1 MAIKS
6 SGPLALENDIID
18 EFTHI
23 DSFAPHN
30 LTEYYGKEIIKSL
43 NDNMSVTYKPYNQ
56 IPYGSQDEALSFSQY
71 YGVELEYTFLINY
84 DAQEINIYS
93 EAMNFGYNGISDIVI
108 IISNDRF
115 LWSND
120 VLTPACRIDN
130 FSGQNVELQIS
141 GMIMGKG
148 GNGGRGRND
157 FNPTINTGENG
168 GGALL
173 IDCDS
178 NINIS
183 VLGPGRIA
191 GGGGGGGGMGMEL
204 GGSEARIGGGGG
216 GAGGGTGGS
225 VYGPDN
231 FNLAGGA
238 AGGLRAA
245 GGDGAAYRAAV
256 ATGGNTFGNGG
267 NWFNRKGTDAA
278 SAGGGGGRTKP
289 SLIQG
294 TPGRAAHGGRG
305 GDFGQHGQHGNYG
318 NGGTAGYAIRT
329 ATGSYSVLQGANRI
343 YGPQI

>member
-30 LTEYYGKEIIKSL
+30 LTEYYGNKITQSL

-56 IPYGSQDEALSFSQY
+56 IPFGSQNEALSFSDY
-71 YGVELEYTFLINY
+71 YGVELEYTFLMNY
-84 DAQEINIYS
+84 DAQEVNIYNQ
-93 EAMNFGYNGISDIVI
+93 AMNFGYNGVSDINI
-108 IISNDRF
+108 ILSNDRF
-115 LWSND
+115 AWSND
-120 VLTPACRIDN
+120 VLTPAMTIDN
-130 FSGQNVELQIS
+130 FSGQNVGLII
-141 GMIMGKG
+141 GGVIMGKG

-178 NINIS
+178 NIQITL
-183 VLGPGRIA
+183 LGSGRIC

-225 VYGPDN
+225 VYGNDN

-238 AGGLRAA
+238 GGGLRAA
-245 GGDGAAYRAAV
+245 GGDGGAYRAAV
-256 ATGGNTFGNGG
+256 ATGGNSFGNGG

-278 SAGGGGGRTKP
+278 SAGGGGGRVRP
-289 SLIQG
+289 SIILG

-305 GDFGQHGQHGNYG
+305 GDFGQPGQNGNYG
-318 NGGTAGYAIRT
+318 NGGAGGYAIRT
-329 ATGSYSVLQGANRI
+329 ASGTYSIVEGPTRI